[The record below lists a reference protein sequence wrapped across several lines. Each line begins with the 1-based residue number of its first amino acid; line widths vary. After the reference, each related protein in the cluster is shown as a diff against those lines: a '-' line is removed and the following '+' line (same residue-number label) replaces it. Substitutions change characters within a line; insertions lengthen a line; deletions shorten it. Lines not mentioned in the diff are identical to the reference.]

1 MKVALILTG
10 HMRDWK
16 EVYPTIREEILIKY
30 DVDVYI
36 SSFDHD
42 LDSIRQ
48 EGDIVDDREKD
59 TEKID
64 LEEIKHYYQPVK
76 SIFRSNNYELNFNF
90 NKIVNERIPREWAK
104 RNIQGWET
112 VYLSLNIIN
121 LNDYDFIIRSR
132 PDVFIK
138 NLEIDPNKNLVFP
151 HLCID
156 PGPCTIN
163 EGLYSHFAYGKP
175 EYMKKYLEVYTKLQ
189 EMHSKGMTDISVREM
204 TLKDYVKNYIGME
217 NIHIDED
224 IEWKYKDTAW
234 SLNLMKAQNLILLDS
249 PQGWFETGTI
259 DEETFDS
266 IMSSTEMG
274 ESNLDGACID
284 CLPTSP

>member
-1 MKVALILTG
+1 M
-10 HMRDWK
+10 
-16 EVYPTIREEILIKY
+16 
-30 DVDVYI
+30 
-36 SSFDHD
+36 
-42 LDSIRQ
+42 
-48 EGDIVDDREKD
+48 
-59 TEKID
+59 
-64 LEEIKHYYQPVK
+64 
-76 SIFRSNNYELNFNF
+76 
-90 NKIVNERIPREWAK
+90 
-104 RNIQGWET
+104 
-112 VYLSLNIIN
+112 
-121 LNDYDFIIRSR
+121 
-132 PDVFIK
+132 
-138 NLEIDPNKNLVFP
+138 FP

-175 EYMKKYLEVYTKLQ
+175 EYMKKYFEVYTKLQ

-217 NIHIDED
+217 NIYIDEN

-234 SLNLMKAQNLILLDS
+234 SLNLMKAQNLILLDN